1 MRLGVVG
8 AGGIAARHL
17 AALEQD
23 GGEGVTVVAHL
34 ARGIER
40 AAAAATR
47 FGGTAYTDLDAFIA
61 EGRPDAVLVTLPPAE
76 HGAVERALIAAR
88 IPVLV
93 EKPLGLD
100 LGTPLAIADSIETSG
115 LVAAAGY
122 NWRALDTLDRVRQLL
137 AETPAQ
143 MVLGRFHIGTPATPW
158 WRVQAQSGGQ
168 MLEQACHLIDLARH
182 LVGEGEVLGAAGSFA
197 RLPEFADG
205 DVAGSSAAL
214 LRFGRV
220 PGVITATCLLPGGPG
235 AELRLICAG
244 REIVVTLAGVTV
256 VANGESTKMESC
268 SSSYARPNPRVFE
281 AVRTGRRDGVF
292 CTYADALRTHRL
304 CLEITEAIGSA

>member
-8 AGGIAARHL
+8 AGGIAVRHL

-23 GGEGVTVVAHL
+23 GGEGVEVIAHL
-34 ARGIER
+34 GRGPER
-40 AAAAATR
+40 AAAAAAR
-47 FGGTAYTDLDAFIA
+47 FGGTAYTDIEAFIA
-61 EGRPDAVLVTLPPAE
+61 KGRPDAALVTLPPAE

-88 IPVLV
+88 IPMLV
-93 EKPLGLD
+93 EKPIGLD
-100 LGTPLAIADSIETSG
+100 LAGPETIARDIEASG

-122 NWRALDTLDRVRQLL
+122 NWRALDTLDKVRELL

-197 RLPEFADG
+197 RLPEIADG
-205 DVAGSSAAL
+205 DVAGASAAL
-214 LRFGRV
+214 LRFGGV

-256 VANGESTKMESC
+256 TSNGMSTTLESR
-268 SSSYARPNPRVFE
+268 SSSYARQNRKFFE
-281 AVRTGRRDGVF
+281 AVRMGNREAVF
-292 CTYADALRTHRL
+292 STYADAVRTHRL
-304 CLEITEAIGSA
+304 CLAITEAIGAA